1 MAVKSDAKNEKAPR
15 DPVRRWTLIVL
26 GLIVVLFFYSI
37 IADRLT
43 PYTSQATV
51 QAFVVRMAP
60 EVAGRVIEVNV
71 ADNQRVKGGDVLF
84 RLDPQPFELALQ
96 QAEAKLA
103 GVGQSIGANTAAVS
117 SAQERLIEA
126 KAKRDNVR
134 EQASRV
140 LQLVEKGV
148 YAKARA
154 DTANKELEVTEAK
167 VREAESE
174 VERARQELGPQGND
188 NPQFREALA
197 AAEQAKLNLVRTTVL
212 APSDGVITNL
222 QLTEG
227 EFVASG
233 EAALTFIDTRDVW
246 LNANFRENSL
256 EKVKPGDPV
265 ELVLDTLPGR
275 IFAAKVQSV
284 GWGVSQ
290 GSIDPDTGLPKIN
303 ESMGLV
309 RNPQRFTVKIEPNRE
324 DYVPGSVRYGSQ
336 ANVIVYATNNAVV
349 NAIGA
354 FWIRTRSDPD
364 LCQLAPPPSR
374 RPTMPARAMRSPSGS
389 PLPPPWASRS
399 ASCSA
404 GTSPS
409 CRPCSPFNSCPG
421 AGP

>member
-1 MAVKSDAKNEKAPR
+1 MTAKSNAKKNDAPR

-26 GLIVVLFFYSI
+26 SLIVVLFLYSL

-84 RLDPQPFELALQ
+84 GIDPQPYAIALQ

-103 GVGQSIGANTAAVS
+103 GVGQSIGASTAAVT

-126 KAKRDNVR
+126 EAKRDNVR

-148 YAKARA
+148 YPKARA
-154 DTANKELEVTEAK
+154 DTATKELEVAESQ

-174 VERARQELGPQGND
+174 VERARQELGPQGNE

-197 AAEQAKLNLVRTTVL
+197 DVEQAKLDLIRTTVL

-222 QLTEG
+222 QLTDG
-227 EFVASG
+227 EFVAVG
-233 EAALTFIDTRDVW
+233 QAALTFIDTSDAW
-246 LNANFRENSL
+246 INANFRENSL
-256 EKVKPGDPV
+256 ENVKPGDPV

-275 IFAAKVQSV
+275 IFAAKVESV

-303 ESMGLV
+303 EPMGLV

-336 ANVIVYATNNAVV
+336 ANAIVYATDNAAV

-354 FWIRTRSDPD
+354 FWIRLVAILTY
-364 LCQLAPPPSR
+364 
-374 RPTMPARAMRSPSGS
+374 
-389 PLPPPWASRS
+389 AS
-399 ASCSA
+399 
-404 GTSPS
+404 
-409 CRPCSPFNSCPG
+409 
-421 AGP
+421 

>member
-1 MAVKSDAKNEKAPR
+1 MTAKSNAKKNDAPR

-26 GLIVVLFFYSI
+26 SLIVVLFLYSL

-84 RLDPQPFELALQ
+84 GIDPQPYAIALQ

-103 GVGQSIGANTAAVS
+103 GVGQSIGASTAAVT

-126 KAKRDNVR
+126 EAKRDNVR

-148 YAKARA
+148 YAKARQDQA
-154 DTANKELEVTEAK
+154 TKEIEVAEAN
-167 VREAESE
+167 VREAASE
-174 VERARQELGPQGND
+174 VERARQELGPQGNE

-197 AAEQAKLNLVRTTVL
+197 DVEQAKLDLIRTTVL

-222 QLTEG
+222 QLTDG
-227 EFVASG
+227 EFVAVG
-233 EAALTFIDTRDVW
+233 QAALTFIDTSDAW
-246 LNANFRENSL
+246 INANFRENSL
-256 EKVKPGDPV
+256 ENVKPGDPV

-275 IFAAKVQSV
+275 IFAAKVESV

-290 GSIDPDTGLPKIN
+290 GSIDPDTGLPKLN
-303 ESMGLV
+303 EPMGLV

-336 ANVIVYATNNAVV
+336 ANAIVYATDNAAV

-354 FWIRTRSDPD
+354 FWIRLVAILTY
-364 LCQLAPPPSR
+364 
-374 RPTMPARAMRSPSGS
+374 
-389 PLPPPWASRS
+389 AS
-399 ASCSA
+399 
-404 GTSPS
+404 
-409 CRPCSPFNSCPG
+409 
-421 AGP
+421 

>member
-1 MAVKSDAKNEKAPR
+1 MTAKSDAKKDDAPR

-26 GLIVVLFFYSI
+26 GLIVVLFLYSMI
-37 IADRLT
+37 SDRLT

-71 ADNQRVKGGDVLF
+71 IDNQRVKAGDVLF
-84 RLDPQPFELALQ
+84 RIDPQPFTIALQ

-103 GVGQSIGANTAAVS
+103 GVGQSIGASTAAVS
-117 SAQERLIEA
+117 SAQERLVTA
-126 KAKRDNVR
+126 QAKRDNTR
-134 EQASRV
+134 EQVARIFE
-140 LQLVEKGV
+140 LVKKEV

-154 DTANKELEVTEAK
+154 DQATAQIQSAEAG
-167 VREAESE
+167 VREAEAE
-174 VERARQELGPQGND
+174 LERAKQELGPQGAD

-197 AAEQAKLNLVRTTVL
+197 AVEKAKLDLLRTTVV

-222 QLTEG
+222 QLTNG
-227 EFVASG
+227 EFVAVG
-233 EAALTFIDTRDVW
+233 QAALTFIDVSDVW
-246 LNANFRENSL
+246 INANFRENSL
-256 EKVKPGDPV
+256 ENVKPDDPV

-275 IFAAKVQSV
+275 IFAAKVQSI

-309 RNPQRFTVKIEPNRE
+309 RNPQRFTVKIEPNRK

-336 ANVIVYATNNAVV
+336 ANVIVYATDNAVV

-354 FWIRTRSDPD
+354 LWIRLVAILTYVS
-364 LCQLAPPPSR
+364 
-374 RPTMPARAMRSPSGS
+374 
-389 PLPPPWASRS
+389 
-399 ASCSA
+399 
-404 GTSPS
+404 
-409 CRPCSPFNSCPG
+409 
-421 AGP
+421 

>member
-1 MAVKSDAKNEKAPR
+1 MAEKTQTTR

-26 GLIVVLFFYSI
+26 GLIVILFLYSL

-60 EVAGRVIEVNV
+60 EVAGRVIEVDLT
-71 ADNQRVKGGDVLF
+71 DNQRVKAGETLF
-84 RLDPQPFELALQ
+84 RIDPQPYEIALK
-96 QAEAKLA
+96 QAEARLA
-103 GVGQSIGANTAAVS
+103 SVGQTIGASTAAVT

-126 KAKRDNVR
+126 EASRDNIR
-134 EQASRV
+134 EQANRV

-148 YAKARA
+148 YAKAREDRA
-154 DTANKELEVTEAK
+154 TKEVEVAEAN

-197 AAEQAKLNLVRTTVL
+197 AVEQAKLDLVRTTVL

-222 QLTEG
+222 QLTDG
-227 EFVASG
+227 EFVAVG
-233 EAALTFIDTRDVW
+233 QAALTFIDTSDAW
-246 LNANFRENSL
+246 INANFRENSL
-256 EKVKPGDPV
+256 GNIKPGDPV

-275 IFAAKVQSV
+275 VFTAKVQSV

-303 ESMGLV
+303 EPVGLV
-309 RNPQRFTVKIEPNRE
+309 RNPQRFTVKIEPKRE

-336 ANVIVYATNNAVV
+336 ANVIVYATDNAVV

-354 FWIRTRSDPD
+354 FWIR
-364 LCQLAPPPSR
+364 LV
-374 RPTMPARAMRSPSGS
+374 AMLTYVS
-389 PLPPPWASRS
+389 
-399 ASCSA
+399 
-404 GTSPS
+404 
-409 CRPCSPFNSCPG
+409 
-421 AGP
+421 